1 MELEQFINKLKYK
14 YYNNILNYMNEKDI
28 KSDWLNDHIT
38 SLNLNNYSDNES
50 ATFSSGSSTD
60 NIVDSSQTNNQHN
73 NIFSD
78 DLLYKKPWTKLNPI
92 HKILKIKEFVNG
104 LKINIEENRSILKD
118 DLILLIKNKILT
130 KKDSVNY
137 DEINGKIISLKKL
150 EYKDGLYKYNN

>member
-50 ATFSSGSSTD
+50 STFSSSSSTD
-60 NIVDSSQTNNQHN
+60 NIVYSSQTNNQHN
-73 NIFSD
+73 NIFFD

-104 LKINIEENRSILKD
+104 LKINTEENRSILKD

-150 EYKDGLYKYNN
+150 EYKDGIYKYNN